1 MSIIPN
7 YVPNSYK
14 TVTAKLFVKNAEKAL
29 EFYNRAFGAETVMKL
44 TDESGRVVHAE
55 FKYADTIIMLAE
67 EDPGLNRAPASVGPT
82 SVVLQLYVPDVEG
95 FFEEALRAGA
105 EEVFP
110 VTSQFYGDRA
120 GRLRDPFGHEWI
132 IATHEEDVSFR
143 ELEKRF
149 HELNDQ

>member
-7 YVPNSYK
+7 YVPSSYK
-14 TVTAKLFVKNAEKAL
+14 TVTPKIFVKNAEKAL
-29 EFYNRAFGAETVMKL
+29 EFYNRAFGAETEMKL
-44 TDESGRVVHAE
+44 SDDSGRIVHAE
-55 FKYADTIIMLAE
+55 FKLADTIIMLAE
-67 EDPGLNRAPASVGPT
+67 EDPGLNKAPTSVGSV

-110 VTSQFYGDRA
+110 IASQFYGDRA

-132 IATHEEDVSFR
+132 IATHEEDVPFR

-149 HELNDQ
+149 HQLTGQ